1 MTLNT
6 ATLVAQAIVDQ
17 VVARDLV
24 NASAPLNY
32 RSRVQLTNGTG
43 AGQAD
48 LVFSDTRTISASSN
62 DDLDLAGGLTD
73 AVGTS
78 LTFARV
84 KGFIIT
90 AAAANT
96 NNIYVGGDATNTFL
110 TWVVS
115 EPDQVLLRP
124 GATLALFAGSADA
137 TGYAVT
143 ASTGDLLRIT
153 NAAGGSSVSYSIVII
168 GASA

>member
-1 MTLNT
+1 MALTTVLT
-6 ATLVAQAIVDQ
+6 TQCVADLTSAL
-17 VVARDLV
+17 DLV
-24 NASAPLNY
+24 TGSAPLNY
-32 RSRVQLTNGTG
+32 RNRVSLASGTG

-62 DDLDLAGGLTD
+62 DDLDLAGGLTN
-73 AVGTS
+73 ALGAT

-84 KGFIIT
+84 KALIVT
-90 AAAANT
+90 AAAANS
-96 NNIYVGGDATNTFL
+96 NNVIVGGDATNTFL
-110 TWVVS
+110 TWVVA
-115 EPDQVLLRP
+115 EGDAVILRP
-124 GATLALFAGSADA
+124 GASLALFAGVADA

-153 NAAGGSSVSYSIVII
+153 NAAGGSSVTYDIVII

>member
-6 ATLVAQAIVDQ
+6 TLTVQADAALVTS
-17 VVARDLV
+17 RDLV
-24 NASAPLNY
+24 DAAAELAY
-32 RSRVQLTNGTG
+32 RQRVRLTSGTG

-48 LVFSDTRTISASSN
+48 LVFSDTRTIAASSN

-73 AVGTS
+73 AHGAT

-84 KGFIIT
+84 KALIVT
-90 AAAANT
+90 ASASNT
-96 NNIYVGGDATNTFL
+96 NTVVVGGDATNTFL
-110 TWVVS
+110 TWVSAEGDSV
-115 EPDQVLLRP
+115 VLRP
-124 GATLALFAGSADA
+124 GACLALFAGQADA

-153 NAAGGSSVSYSIVII
+153 NGSSGSTVDYDIVII